1 MDLKRWTM
9 LTDAEIKLL
18 DLQVLTKYLGLVE
31 AERFVAIIQ
40 REPFDYTV
48 WRQNLDEELTLEEIS
63 GKAQLLQKKGA

>member
-1 MDLKRWTM
+1 M

-18 DLQVLTKYLGLVE
+18 GLQVLTKYLGLVE